1 MDANHV
7 GSNYPNEFGNYRLA
21 SLPGQSLA
29 TAGDTNLVVVEASKY
44 IVRRIT
50 LTNFSGNAA
59 AANVGVYTAAS
70 RGGTAIAAVKQY
82 TGADSTS
89 AWVDMTLSAA
99 ANANVVTT
107 QALYFNIANAAS
119 VTCDVN
125 LYGDIVSL

>member
-29 TAGDTNLVVVEASKY
+29 TAGDTNLVVMEASKY

-70 RGGTAIAAVKQY
+70 RGGTAIAAVNTY
-82 TGADSTS
+82 STANSTS
-89 AWVDMTLSAA
+89 AYVDLTLSAA

-107 QALYFNIANAAS
+107 QALFFNVANAAS

>member
-1 MDANHV
+1 
-7 GSNYPNEFGNYRLA
+7 
-21 SLPGQSLA
+21 
-29 TAGDTNLVVVEASKY
+29 
-44 IVRRIT
+44 VRRIT

-70 RGGTAIAAVKQY
+70 RGGTAIAAVKTY
-82 TGADSTS
+82 TGADTTS

-107 QALYFNIANAAS
+107 QALYFNIANTAS